1 MLRFSVLCISFML
14 TFGELYSN
22 SGGKTRSLQS
32 TLVGCGG
39 CHGSASSNTNVS
51 IVSKSGSFTIQPGAK
66 AEFTAIVAHAS
77 KTSAGINIGV
87 KTSLTSN
94 TNSGT
99 LAVVQGQGLKFVQN
113 DGELTHT
120 SPKNMA
126 SGKAEFSFTWT
137 APTQEGV
144 YYLMAT
150 GNAVNRNG
158 GDSGDE
164 WNFMTPIQITV
175 AGSTNIDDIQE
186 LRSLQVFPNPIQEYS
201 MFQFSMQT
209 SSEVTYEIIDMMGR
223 TLFTQPL
230 GVLNEGIHSVNFLG
244 IYSMLN
250 SGHYMISV
258 QTSSGRQTIPFLKQ

>member
-1 MLRFSVLCISFML
+1 MFRFSTLCISLLCTCSML
-14 TFGELYSN
+14 YADPGGKPGRLLTN
-22 SGGKTRSLQS
+22 SGG
-32 TLVGCGG
+32 CGD
-39 CHGSASSNTNVS
+39 CHGNASSNTSIS
-51 IVSKSGSFTIQPGAK
+51 IVSKSGSFTIQPGSK
-66 AEFTAIVAHAS
+66 AEFTAIVAHS
-77 KTSAGINIGV
+77 TKTGAGINIGV
-87 KTSLTSN
+87 KSSPTSN

-99 LAVVQGQGLKFVQN
+99 LEVIAGQGLKKSSSELVQS
-113 DGELTHT
+113 
-120 SPKNMA
+120 SPKTMTN
-126 SGKAEFSFTWT
+126 GKAEFSFSWT
-137 APTQEGV
+137 APSQEGV

-164 WNFMTPIQITV
+164 WNFMAPIQITV
-175 AGSTNIDDIQE
+175 AASTNIDDIQE

-201 MFQFSMQT
+201 MFQFSLQT

-244 IYSMLN
+244 LYSMLN

>member
-1 MLRFSVLCISFML
+1 MLYADPGGKPGRLL
-14 TFGELYSN
+14 TN
-22 SGGKTRSLQS
+22 SGG
-32 TLVGCGG
+32 CGD
-39 CHGSASSNTNVS
+39 CHGNASSNTSIS
-51 IVSKSGSFTIQPGAK
+51 IVSKSGSFTIQPGSK
-66 AEFTAIVAHAS
+66 AEFTAIVAHS
-77 KTSAGINIGV
+77 TKTGAGINIGV
-87 KTSLTSN
+87 KSSLTSN

-99 LAVVQGQGLKFVQN
+99 LEVIAGQGLKKSSSELVQS
-113 DGELTHT
+113 
-120 SPKNMA
+120 SPKTMTN
-126 SGKAEFSFTWT
+126 GKAEFSFSWT

-164 WNFMTPIQITV
+164 WNFMAPIQITV
-175 AGSTNIDDIQE
+175 AASTNIDDIQE

-201 MFQFSMQT
+201 MFQFSLQT

-244 IYSMLN
+244 LYSMLN

-258 QTSSGRQTIPFLKQ
+258 QTSSGRQTLPFLKQ

>member
-1 MLRFSVLCISFML
+1 LYADPGGKPGRLL
-14 TFGELYSN
+14 TN
-22 SGGKTRSLQS
+22 SGG
-32 TLVGCGG
+32 CGD
-39 CHGSASSNTNVS
+39 CHGNASSNTSIS
-51 IVSKSGSFTIQPGAK
+51 IVSKSGSFTIQPGSK
-66 AEFTAIVAHAS
+66 AEFTAIVAHS
-77 KTSAGINIGV
+77 TKTGAGINIGV
-87 KTSLTSN
+87 KSSPTSN

-99 LAVVQGQGLKFVQN
+99 LEVIAGQGLKKSSSELVQS
-113 DGELTHT
+113 
-120 SPKNMA
+120 SPKTMTN
-126 SGKAEFSFTWT
+126 GKAEFSFSWT

-164 WNFMTPIQITV
+164 WNFMAPIQITV
-175 AGSTNIDDIQE
+175 AASTNIDDIQE
-186 LRSLQVFPNPIQEYS
+186 LRALQVFPNPIQEYS
-201 MFQFSMQT
+201 MFQFSLQT

-244 IYSMLN
+244 LYAMLN

-258 QTSSGRQTIPFLKQ
+258 QTSSGRQTLPFLKQ